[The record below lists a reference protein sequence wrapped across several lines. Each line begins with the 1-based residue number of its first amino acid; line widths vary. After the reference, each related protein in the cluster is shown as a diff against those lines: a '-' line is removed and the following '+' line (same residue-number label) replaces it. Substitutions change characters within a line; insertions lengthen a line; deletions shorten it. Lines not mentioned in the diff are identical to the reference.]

1 MGCAGKHGPNTSRQ
15 VSWPV
20 AHCVDFLR
28 GCVVQALWV
37 WGWVK
42 SSGAR
47 SEPPRWWRK
56 IGIWCG

>member
-42 SSGAR
+42 VAQLDLNHLDGGAR
-47 SEPPRWWRK
+47 SVFV
-56 IGIWCG
+56 

>member
-1 MGCAGKHGPNTSRQ
+1 MGCAGKHGANTSRQ
-15 VSWPV
+15 VSCPV

-42 SSGAR
+42 SSVAR
-47 SEPPRWWRK
+47 S
-56 IGIWCG
+56 